1 MTDEVL
7 ILTKEDAR
15 KIEDAISHAGLYL
28 THQRQAESHAM
39 LEDQESSQ
47 LLILLAEARL
57 LMTEAFSNE
66 GWECPH
72 DAFLQESLGEGE

>member
-15 KIEDAISHAGLYL
+15 KIEDALSHAGLYL
-28 THQRQAESHAM
+28 THQRQAAAHAM
-39 LEDQESSQ
+39 LEDQHPSP
-47 LLILLAEARL
+47 LLILLAEARTI
-57 LMTEAFSNE
+57 MAESFSNE